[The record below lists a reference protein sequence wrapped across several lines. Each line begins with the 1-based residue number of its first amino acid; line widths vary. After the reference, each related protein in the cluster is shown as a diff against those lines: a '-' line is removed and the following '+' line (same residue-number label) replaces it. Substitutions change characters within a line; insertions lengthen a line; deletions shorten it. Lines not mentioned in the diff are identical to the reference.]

1 MQGKPITILL
11 IDDHPVVHSGYGR
24 LFETTTKFRLIAA
37 ADNGKTGC
45 VQYELHHPDVTIV
58 DLNMPDIGGIETIR
72 RIKRKNPDAKILV
85 FSMDCNKIL
94 AKRAF
99 DMGATGFLTK
109 QSDFSQMTTAIQKVF
124 QGQSYFDPILLE
136 QIFEGDSSEKTD
148 SAALSILS
156 KREFQ
161 LFKLFSEG
169 NSCAQVAEMI
179 SISSKTAGVHH
190 ANIMKKLKLQNPTQ
204 LVRMAIKH
212 NIIQA

>member
-1 MQGKPITILL
+1 MRDKPITILL

-24 LFETTTKFRLIAA
+24 LFETTAKFRLIAA

-45 VQYELHHPDVTIV
+45 IQYELHHPDVTIV

-72 RIKRKNPDAKILV
+72 RIKKKNPDAKILV
-85 FSMDCNKIL
+85 FSMHCNKTL
-94 AKRAF
+94 ANRAL

-109 QSDFSQMTTAIQKVF
+109 QSDFSQMTTAIHKVS
-124 QGQSYFDPILLE
+124 QGQSYLDPILLE
-136 QIFEGDSSEKTD
+136 QGFEEDSIENTHSVTL
-148 SAALSILS
+148 SALS

-161 LFKLFSEG
+161 LFKLFAEG

-179 SISSKTAGVHH
+179 SISPKTAGVHH
-190 ANIMKKLKLQNPTQ
+190 ASIMKKLKLQNPTQ
-204 LVRMAIKH
+204 LVRMAIKY

>member
-1 MQGKPITILL
+1 MRDKPITVLL

-24 LFETTTKFRLIAA
+24 LFETTTKFSLIAA

-45 VQYELHHPDVTIV
+45 IQYELHHPDVVIV

-72 RIKRKNPDAKILV
+72 RIKKKNPDAKILV
-85 FSMDCNKIL
+85 FSMHCNKTL

-109 QSDFSQMTTAIQKVF
+109 QSDFSQMTTAIQKVS
-124 QGQSYFDPILLE
+124 QGKSYLDPILLE
-136 QIFEGDSSEKTD
+136 QICKEGFVEDTH
-148 SAALSILS
+148 SATLSILS

-161 LFKLFSEG
+161 LFKLFAEG
-169 NSCAQVAEMI
+169 NSCVQIAEKI
-179 SISSKTAGVHH
+179 SISPKTVGVHH
-190 ANIMKKLKLQNPTQ
+190 ANIMKKLKLQNLTQ
-204 LVRMAIKH
+204 LVRMAIKY